1 VDDRD
6 YVVRDNAEKRR
17 YELLLDGERVGE
29 ILYSL
34 KSDKIVLLHT
44 EVDPALEGTGLGSQ
58 LVADALDDIRSR
70 GLPVVPLC
78 PFVAAYIRRHPEYE
92 DLVARERIEPETAR
106 G

>member
-1 VDDRD
+1 MDDRD
-6 YVVRDNAEKRR
+6 YVVRDNPKGRR

-34 KSDKIVLLHT
+34 KPAKIVLLHT
-44 EVDPALEGTGLGSQ
+44 EIAPSLEGTGLGGH

-70 GLPVVPLC
+70 GLQVMPLC

-92 DLVARERIEPETAR
+92 DLVTRERSIAE
-106 G
+106 